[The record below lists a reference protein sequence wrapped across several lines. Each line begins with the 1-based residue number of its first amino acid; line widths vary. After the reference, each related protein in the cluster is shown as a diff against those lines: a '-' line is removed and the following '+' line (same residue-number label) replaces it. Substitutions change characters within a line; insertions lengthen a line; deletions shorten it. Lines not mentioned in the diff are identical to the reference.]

1 MKTSSIAAI
10 VILAFAFIFTI
21 CFVGC
26 HRVDAG
32 NVGLKVN
39 MAGGDKGVSKIEYA
53 TGWVFYMKAFT
64 RVYEFPIYQQHKDY
78 EPFEVSS
85 KGGTVFTVHPGLNYN
100 INSEHVSDM
109 FQHFRVDV
117 KALEDGYIK
126 NAIFIAMREATNKF
140 TVDSI
145 LNNVSSYDA
154 AVTSELNKNLEPY
167 FTVTQFTSKLKPD
180 EKLSELISQKAQAIQ
195 NAIKIENEQKSIR
208 AQAENDVIAAKRDS
222 TVLVVN
228 AAAKAREITL
238 QQEALS
244 KSPQYV
250 ELIKAQK
257 WNGVLPQYMLGGN
270 TSMFM
275 SLPKQ

>member
-10 VILAFAFIFTI
+10 VILSFAFIFTI